1 MRESEKSGNLD
12 DTTDLSHC
20 YGSLGDSPHPLP
32 HNLCFFGMGTASA
45 EVQNQ
50 LTCMLSA
57 LTPGERPLSEAGL
70 EDWWWARGSRPAS
83 AELPCQAQ
91 AVAKLLTLGLMPYNC
106 RWLLASAIAL
116 WHLHSSLRQ
125 KLMGLVRPGL
135 SFPEV
140 IMNIS
145 ALMSKPLSTER
156 IKIVGQDTL
165 SIWIKLIWSQKGF

>member
-1 MRESEKSGNLD
+1 MGENRNKTEQPREQYLRLIRLTFCYISGKMRESEKSGNLD

-70 EDWWWARGSRPAS
+70 EDW
-83 AELPCQAQ
+83 
-91 AVAKLLTLGLMPYNC
+91 
-106 RWLLASAIAL
+106 
-116 WHLHSSLRQ
+116 
-125 KLMGLVRPGL
+125 
-135 SFPEV
+135 
-140 IMNIS
+140 
-145 ALMSKPLSTER
+145 
-156 IKIVGQDTL
+156 
-165 SIWIKLIWSQKGF
+165 